1 MKPLT
6 FKCKIKDKQRLD
18 MSWLSRIDTT
28 NLSDI
33 KNRFISY
40 GSKIYKLSQLFDIS
54 GNNYNNVVIKNSNQ
68 RLDNIGNNLK
78 DKEITIFGDTGFG
91 LAKGMYSGKITLHG
105 NTGKNACSGMRGG
118 SVHIL
123 GSTGDGFCSLPTG
136 MNEGL
141 VDGFIYIQKNV
152 GDNSIIRMR
161 RGNIIIGGNIGK
173 SSCLELISGSVTIL
187 GKIGNNFCKNARRGT
202 FFIKD
207 KSVCKEYI
215 EANSTDLTFYNFYKI
230 RINKILEKNL
240 IKSSSP
246 KRYFGTKIDRQ
257 LIELFVV

>member
-1 MKPLT
+1 MKPLVL
-6 FKCKIKDKQRLD
+6 KCKIKDKQRLD

-33 KNRFISY
+33 KNRSISY

-54 GNNYNNVVIKNSNQ
+54 GNNYNSIVIKNSNQ

-91 LAKGMYSGKITLHG
+91 LAKGMYSGKIILHG

-123 GSTGDGFCSLPTG
+123 GSAGDGLCSLPTG

-141 VDGFIYIQKNV
+141 VDGFI
-152 GDNSIIRMR
+152 
-161 RGNIIIGGNIGK
+161 
-173 SSCLELISGSVTIL
+173 
-187 GKIGNNFCKNARRGT
+187 
-202 FFIKD
+202 
-207 KSVCKEYI
+207 
-215 EANSTDLTFYNFYKI
+215 
-230 RINKILEKNL
+230 
-240 IKSSSP
+240 
-246 KRYFGTKIDRQ
+246 
-257 LIELFVV
+257 